1 MSPNDR
7 FDKANRNFKKVYNNK
22 EFKHREKFKYLDYWM
37 LSKSNYLLNNDRVYT
52 NNKKVFNRGAL
63 INVDFGV
70 NVGTELSGNH
80 FAIVLNKKDSRKN
93 DKLTVIPLSSHEHP
107 HCVTLTD
114 TIRDTSFTKI
124 NELYAEI
131 FAILHAK
138 YIIHANRLKYLYKN
152 TSRLEKVKFKE
163 DIERIIGHKLD
174 LSSIDQE
181 DIVIPPDPI
190 NDISE
195 GMISIIPLI
204 KKSQELY
211 NKYEDPNDF
220 LEHCSKING
229 KKLPDLILNPTEF
242 QSSIEL
248 ISKVFT
254 AYTRYNKKTYAKI
267 EDITT
272 ISKMRTQRINKFDPI
287 GDIRVSNEVLN
298 KIENEIKLC
307 FFKNK

>member
-1 MSPNDR
+1 MSPNGR

-22 EFKHREKFKYLDYWM
+22 ELKQREKFKYLDYWV

-80 FAIVLNKKDSRKN
+80 FAIVLNKKDNRKN

-107 HCVTLTD
+107 HCVMLTD
-114 TIRDTSFTKI
+114 TIRDTSLTKI
-124 NELYAEI
+124 NELYVEI
-131 FAILHAK
+131 LAILHAE
-138 YIIHANRLKYLYKN
+138 YIILVSRLKDLYKN
-152 TSRLEKVKFKE
+152 SSRLQKVKIKE
-163 DIERIIGHKLD
+163 DLERIIGHKLD

-181 DIVIPPDPI
+181 DMVIPPEHI
-190 NDISE
+190 NYSDISE
-195 GMISIIPLI
+195 SIISLI

-211 NKYEDPNDF
+211 NKYEGPNDF

-229 KKLPDLILNPTEF
+229 KKLPDLILDPTES

-272 ISKMRTQRINKFDPI
+272 ISKMRTRRINKFDPI

>member
-7 FDKANRNFKKVYNNK
+7 FDKANRNFKKAYNNK
-22 EFKHREKFKYLDYWM
+22 EFKHREKFKYLDCWV

-124 NELYAEI
+124 NELYVEI
-131 FAILHAK
+131 LAIFHAK
-138 YIIHANRLKYLYKN
+138 YIIRVNRLKDLYKN
-152 TSRLEKVKFKE
+152 ISRLQNVKE
-163 DIERIIGHKLD
+163 DLERTIGHKLN
-174 LSSIDQE
+174 LPSIDQE
-181 DIVIPPDPI
+181 DMVIPPEPI
-190 NDISE
+190 NYSDISE

-229 KKLPDLILNPTEF
+229 KKLSDLILDPTEL

-248 ISKVFT
+248 ISKVLT

-272 ISKMRTQRINKFDPI
+272 ISKMRTRRINKFDPI

>member
-1 MSPNDR
+1 MSPNGR

-22 EFKHREKFKYLDYWM
+22 ELKQREKFKYLDYWV

-80 FAIVLNKKDSRKN
+80 FAIVLNKKDNRKN

-107 HCVTLTD
+107 HCVMLTD
-114 TIRDTSFTKI
+114 TIRDTSLTKI
-124 NELYAEI
+124 NELYVEI
-131 FAILHAK
+131 LA
-138 YIIHANRLKYLYKN
+138 IIHAEYIILVNRLKDLYKN
-152 TSRLEKVKFKE
+152 TSRLQKVKVKE
-163 DIERIIGHKLD
+163 DLERIIGHKLD

-181 DIVIPPDPI
+181 DMVIPPEHI
-190 NDISE
+190 NYSDISE
-195 GMISIIPLI
+195 SIISLI

-211 NKYEDPNDF
+211 NKYEGPNDF

-229 KKLPDLILNPTEF
+229 KKLPDLILDPTEF

-272 ISKMRTQRINKFDPI
+272 ISKMRTRRINKFDPI

>member
-1 MSPNDR
+1 M
-7 FDKANRNFKKVYNNK
+7 
-22 EFKHREKFKYLDYWM
+22 
-37 LSKSNYLLNNDRVYT
+37 
-52 NNKKVFNRGAL
+52 
-63 INVDFGV
+63 
-70 NVGTELSGNH
+70 
-80 FAIVLNKKDSRKN
+80 
-93 DKLTVIPLSSHEHP
+93 
-107 HCVTLTD
+107 LTD
-114 TIRDTSFTKI
+114 TIRDTSLTKM
-124 NELYAEI
+124 NELYVEI
-131 FAILHAK
+131 LA
-138 YIIHANRLKYLYKN
+138 IIHAEYIILVNRLKDLYKN
-152 TSRLEKVKFKE
+152 TSRLQKVKVKE
-163 DIERIIGHKLD
+163 DLERIIGHKLD

-181 DIVIPPDPI
+181 DMVIPPEHI
-190 NDISE
+190 NYSDISE
-195 GMISIIPLI
+195 SIISLI

-211 NKYEDPNDF
+211 NKYEGPNDF

-229 KKLPDLILNPTEF
+229 KKLPDLILDPTEF

-272 ISKMRTQRINKFDPI
+272 ISKMRTRRINKFDPI

>member
-1 MSPNDR
+1 MSPNGR

-22 EFKHREKFKYLDYWM
+22 ELKQREKFKYLDYWV

-80 FAIVLNKKDSRKN
+80 FAIVLNKKDNRKN

-107 HCVTLTD
+107 HCVMLTD
-114 TIRDTSFTKI
+114 TIRDTSLTKI
-124 NELYAEI
+124 NELYVEI
-131 FAILHAK
+131 LAILHAE
-138 YIIHANRLKYLYKN
+138 YIILVSRLKDLYKN
-152 TSRLEKVKFKE
+152 TSRLQKVKIKE
-163 DIERIIGHKLD
+163 DLERIIGHKLD

-181 DIVIPPDPI
+181 DMVIPPEHI
-190 NDISE
+190 NYSDISE
-195 GMISIIPLI
+195 SIISLI

-211 NKYEDPNDF
+211 NKYEGPNDF

-229 KKLPDLILNPTEF
+229 KKLPDLILDPTES

-272 ISKMRTQRINKFDPI
+272 ISKMRTRRINKFDPI

>member
-1 MSPNDR
+1 MSPNGR

-22 EFKHREKFKYLDYWM
+22 ELKQREKFKYLDYWV

-107 HCVTLTD
+107 HCVMLTD
-114 TIRDTSFTKI
+114 TIRDTSLTKI
-124 NELYAEI
+124 NELYVEI
-131 FAILHAK
+131 LAILHAE
-138 YIIHANRLKYLYKN
+138 YIILVSRLKDLYKN
-152 TSRLEKVKFKE
+152 TSRLQKVKIKE
-163 DIERIIGHKLD
+163 DLERIIGHKLD

-181 DIVIPPDPI
+181 DMVIPPEHI
-190 NDISE
+190 NYSDISE
-195 GMISIIPLI
+195 SIISLI

-211 NKYEDPNDF
+211 NKYEGPNDF

-229 KKLPDLILNPTEF
+229 KKLPDLILDPTEF

-272 ISKMRTQRINKFDPI
+272 ISKMRTRRINKFDPI